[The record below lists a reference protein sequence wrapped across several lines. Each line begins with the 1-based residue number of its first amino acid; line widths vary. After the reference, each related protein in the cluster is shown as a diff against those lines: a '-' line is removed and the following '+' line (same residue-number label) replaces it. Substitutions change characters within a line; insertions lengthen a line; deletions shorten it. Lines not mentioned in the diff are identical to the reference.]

1 MSYSVNAFSIPHN
14 SRASQASS
22 EGGMGGHGHV
32 PPFSERGWG
41 TEKENKKRKKVM
53 ELKEKKRKEICFFY
67 R

>member
-1 MSYSVNAFSIPHN
+1 MSYSVNSFSIPHN

-41 TEKENKKRKKVM
+41 TEKENKKKKKSNGIKG
-53 ELKEKKRKEICFFY
+53 EKEERNLFF
-67 R
+67 